1 MTLTEELRAK
11 AKALGFEKIGI
22 SRPERLDARS
32 GLQQWVAQGRHGEM
46 HWMGRSPERRTDP
59 RKVFEETKS
68 VISLVLNYYT
78 PMPHSQK
85 LEHGKISRYAWGR
98 DYHWILRDRT
108 KELVAWIT
116 ELEPAAR
123 GLYYSDTG
131 PVMDKAWAHKS
142 GLGWIGKH
150 SNLITRELGSWVFL
164 GEILLNLELEYDQ
177 EARNYCGT
185 CHRCIEACPTKAIV
199 APYVVDARLCI
210 SYLTIELRGA
220 IPRKLRPLIGSRIF
234 GCDDCQDACPWNR
247 FAQTSLE
254 KAFYPDEGNQA
265 PVLIDLMRMT
275 ASEFKERFRS
285 SAIKRAKYAGFL
297 RNVAVALGN
306 SRDTGAV
313 PVLWEALRHSESLVR
328 AHAAW
333 ALGEIGGNMAFDALS
348 QANDDEKDTSV
359 REEIQLALSKLNL
372 KVPIEGAGERICPR

>member
-1 MTLTEELRAK
+1 MTLSEEIRSK
-11 AKALGFEKIGI
+11 AKALGFQKIGV
-22 SRPERLDARS
+22 SRPEKLDARS
-32 GLQQWVAQGRHGEM
+32 GFSEWLAQGQHGEM

-59 RKVFEETKS
+59 GKVFEETKS
-68 VISLVLNYYT
+68 VISLALNYYT
-78 PMPHSQK
+78 PIQHSQQ

-98 DYHWILRDRT
+98 DYHRILRDRSKT
-108 KELVAWIT
+108 LVAWIT
-116 ELEPAAR
+116 KREPAAR
-123 GLYYSDTG
+123 GLHYADTG

-164 GEILLNLELEYDQ
+164 AEILLNLELEYDQ

-185 CHRCIEACPTKAIV
+185 CHRCIDACPTKAIV

-220 IPRKLRPLIGSRIF
+220 IPRQLRHLVGSRIF
-234 GCDDCQDACPWNR
+234 GCDDCQDVCPWNR
-247 FAQTSLE
+247 FAQPSLE
-254 KAFYPDEGNQA
+254 KAFYPDEGNQTPA
-265 PVLIDLMRMT
+265 LVDLMWMT
-275 ASEFKERFRS
+275 EPEFKERFRS

-306 SRDTGAV
+306 SRDTRAV
-313 PVLWEALRHSESLVR
+313 PVLSEALRHSESLVR

-333 ALGEIGGNMAFDALS
+333 ALGEIGGNLAFDALS
-348 QANDDEKDTSV
+348 QAKGHEKDTSV
-359 REEIQLALSKLNL
+359 REEIHLALSKLN
-372 KVPIEGAGERICPR
+372 